1 MFMSVVRRVVLAV
14 SLAVATATSA
24 ASQPAMPDTP
34 LGKLAAL
41 YFDANN
47 SLDPA
52 RLTDFLTAHLPHGLS
67 NPQYPETQQ
76 NLGGFDVLSV
86 DKITDSRLTLT
97 VRARKTDIQYRMLF
111 VLDEAD
117 SEKLRMI
124 VLGFF

>member
-1 MFMSVVRRVVLAV
+1 MLVALFRKVLLAMSLMAI
-14 SLAVATATSA
+14 SATSA
-24 ASQPAMPDTP
+24 MAQPAMPDTP
-34 LGKLAAL
+34 VGRLAAL

-52 RLTDFLTAHLPHGLS
+52 QLTDFLKTHLPHGLS

-76 NLGGFDVLSV
+76 TLGGFDVLSV

-97 VRARKTDIQYRMLF
+97 VRARKTELQYRMLF
-111 VLDEAD
+111 VLDSENAD
-117 SEKLRMI
+117 RLRMI